1 MKYQSRA
8 PDIIHYL
15 SSSAAAQIC
24 WLKSCQILRPGHAA
38 DGAIARYPDQSGV
51 MPYFSNY
58 AATAM
63 LEEPS
68 CYPLVERYL
77 DWYLR
82 SLEFDGTILDY
93 SYGSNLN
100 FKTARPDSEDAY
112 AGTFLAL
119 AALYHKKAGQ
129 TGWIKKSLPA
139 LKRVAGSIINLM
151 DRDGL
156 TFALAGYKVK
166 YLMDN
171 CEAYRGLA
179 DFAELLH
186 GLGDREASYF
196 GSVAEEIAAG
206 IERQLW
212 NKRKLCYYASKIGW
226 LSRGTNLNKFYPDAA
241 CQVFP
246 VLCGLIEANGVKGT
260 GLYKLFNDSQPKW
273 PNLTP
278 PHYPWMLL
286 GLYACLHGDY
296 NRAYEKVCCAREAY
310 IDQGSGKWYCAE
322 AAFFIITCAKLLQD
336 RDKWLSA

>member
-1 MKYQSRA
+1 MIHQIQT
-8 PDIIHYL
+8 PDIINYL
-15 SSSAAAQIC
+15 SSCATAQIC

-38 DGAIARYPDQSGV
+38 DGAIAKYPDQSGV

-63 LEEPS
+63 LEDPS
-68 CYPLVERYL
+68 CCPMVERYL

-82 SLEFDGTILDY
+82 SLEGDGTILDY
-93 SYGSNLN
+93 SYGSNLD

-119 AALYHKKAGQ
+119 ACLYHKKAGQ
-129 TGWIKKSLPA
+129 AGWIKKSLPA
-139 LKRVAGSIINLM
+139 LKKVAGSIINLM

-179 DFAELLH
+179 DFAALLQSQ
-186 GLGDREASYF
+186 GDREASYF
-196 GSVAEEIAAG
+196 GSMAEEIAGG
-206 IERQLW
+206 IERNLW
-212 NKRKLCYYASKIGW
+212 NKRKSCYYASKIGW

-246 VLCGLIEANGVKGT
+246 VLCGLIEANGDRGT
-260 GLYKLFNDSQPKW
+260 SLYMLFNNGQPNW
-273 PNLTP
+273 PNIVP

-296 NRAYEKVCCAREAY
+296 NRAYEKIRFVRKAY
-310 IDQGSGKWYCAE
+310 IDKDPGKWYCAE
-322 AAFFIITCAKLLQD
+322 AAFFIITCARLLQD
-336 RDKWLSA
+336 RDQWLSA

>member
-1 MKYQSRA
+1 
-8 PDIIHYL
+8 
-15 SSSAAAQIC
+15 
-24 WLKSCQILRPGHAA
+24 
-38 DGAIARYPDQSGV
+38 

-63 LEEPS
+63 LGDPS

-82 SLEFDGTILDY
+82 SLERDGTILDY

-112 AGTFLAL
+112 VGTFLAL
-119 AALYHKKAGQ
+119 ACLYHKKAGQ
-129 TGWIKKSLPA
+129 AGWIKKILPSL
-139 LKRVAGSIINLM
+139 KKVAGSIINLM

-179 DFAELLH
+179 DFAELLQS
-186 GLGDREASYF
+186 LGDREATYF
-196 GSVAEEIAAG
+196 GSVAGKIAGG

-212 NKRKLCYYASKIGW
+212 NKRKSCYYASKIGW
-226 LSRGTNLNKFYPDAA
+226 LSRGANLKNFYPDAA
-241 CQVFP
+241 CQSFP
-246 VLCGLIEANGVKGT
+246 VLCGLIEAYGVKGA
-260 GLYKLFNDSQPKW
+260 GLYNLFNDSQPKW
-273 PNLTP
+273 PNIVP
-278 PHYPWMLL
+278 PPLSLDAPWSV
-286 GLYACLHGDY
+286 CLHGDY
-296 NRAYEKVCCAREAY
+296 NRAYEKICCVREAY

-322 AAFFIITCAKLLQD
+322 VAFFIITCARLLQD
-336 RDKWLSA
+336 QDKWLSA

>member
-1 MKYQSRA
+1 MKYQNQS
-8 PDIIHYL
+8 PEIINYL
-15 SSSAAAQIC
+15 SSGAAAQIY
-24 WLKSCQILRPGHAA
+24 WLKSCQILQPGHAA

-58 AATAM
+58 AAIAM

-82 SLEFDGTILDY
+82 SLEDDGTILDY
-93 SYGSNLN
+93 IYGSNLN

-119 AALYHKKAGQ
+119 ACLYHKKAGQ
-129 TGWIKKSLPA
+129 ASWIKKSLLS
-139 LKRVAGSIINLM
+139 LKKVAASIINLM

-156 TFALAGYKVK
+156 TFALNGYKVK

-171 CEAYRGLA
+171 CEAYWGLA
-179 DFAELLH
+179 YFAELLH
-186 GLGDREASYF
+186 GLGDYEASFF
-196 GSVAEEIAAG
+196 GSMAEKIADG

-212 NKRKLCYYASKIGW
+212 NNRKSCYYASKIGW

-246 VLCGLIEANGVKGT
+246 VLCGLIEAGRDRGA
-260 GLYKLFNDSQPKW
+260 GLYKLFNDAQPNW
-273 PNLTP
+273 PNLVP

-296 NRAYEKVCCAREAY
+296 NRAYEKVRCAQEAY
-310 IDQGSGKWYCAE
+310 IDKVSGKWYCAE
-322 AAFFIITCAKLLQD
+322 AAFFIITCARLLQYH
-336 RDKWLSA
+336 DKWLST